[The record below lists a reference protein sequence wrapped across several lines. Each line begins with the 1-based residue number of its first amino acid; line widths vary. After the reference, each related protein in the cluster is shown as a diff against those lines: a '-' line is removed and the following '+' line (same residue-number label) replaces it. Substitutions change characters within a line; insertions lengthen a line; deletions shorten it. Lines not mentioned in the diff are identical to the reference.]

1 MKNRLTFT
9 KGLYYYSFIF
19 YISFIIGS
27 IYYAFVGIDFG
38 FFGEVDMNYGTD
50 AMVVYAIVKVICLW
64 WFYIAIFIFQ
74 IIYTTYN
81 CKHPECKQIKLR
93 DYLKNYIFLL
103 AIALYILIMCLK
115 MFLNVGVIFLP

>member
-64 WFYIAIFIFQ
+64 WFYIAPVFSSYSNPILYEKGFGYVFCLQ
-74 IIYTTYN
+74 
-81 CKHPECKQIKLR
+81 EVLR
-93 DYLKNYIFLL
+93 REY
-103 AIALYILIMCLK
+103 AER
-115 MFLNVGVIFLP
+115 